1 MDRLLQLQLV
11 FNTLLVVFNQLPLI
25 QGHRLHRRGQDLGM
39 QARGAAEQQSSC
51 HSDGR
56 GSLLYLNRCKVCHS
70 ASRWSQHTGC
80 DRPPKNTNLPGG
92 TLLAVK
98 GFTPAEDH
106 HVCVCVLHR
115 RSVVIMVSTHLTT
128 PRGLKQGERV
138 CAWAVRPTRGPLPAT
153 CSLILGGLGEGLV
166 LPFFKDWGKS
176 QGKSSTTRFGS
187 GLQLAC
193 VGVRHIG
200 SRIQD

>member
-106 HVCVCVLHR
+106 HVCVCVAQKVCGHHGEHTPDYSTRPEAR
-115 RSVVIMVSTHLTT
+115 RA
-128 PRGLKQGERV
+128 RV
-138 CAWAVRPTRGPLPAT
+138 CVGSETNTRPFASNLQPH
-153 CSLILGGLGEGLV
+153 LGRTG
-166 LPFFKDWGKS
+166 
-176 QGKSSTTRFGS
+176 
-187 GLQLAC
+187 
-193 VGVRHIG
+193 
-200 SRIQD
+200 